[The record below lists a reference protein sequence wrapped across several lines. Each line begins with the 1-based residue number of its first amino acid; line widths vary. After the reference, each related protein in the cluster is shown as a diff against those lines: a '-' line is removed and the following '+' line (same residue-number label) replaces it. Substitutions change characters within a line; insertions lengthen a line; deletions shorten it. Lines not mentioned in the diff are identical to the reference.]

1 MGLDLLGVFGAGLLT
16 FLTPCVLPLVP
27 IYLAALV
34 GGDIRQLSGSGRG
47 QLVIRA
53 LWFMMGFEIVFVVLG
68 LGATVIGGFLID
80 HKAALQALGAL
91 LIALFG
97 LKFLGVIHIRFLD
110 STIRADD
117 RKFTQKLSWFSALV
131 MGVVFAAGWS
141 PCVGPVL
148 GSVLTYT
155 ASTTADPLVGAYYL
169 AVYGL
174 GFAVPLIAVAVFAQ
188 AGMKFIQ
195 RLGPHMR
202 KIELVIGVFLM
213 VVAVG
218 MAIDALP
225 GLTASEVL
233 PSNSSHESTTNTATQ
248 VDEVDPGVPM
258 MLAFTEKDC
267 HICQRMKPIINNLVN
282 QCDGNMVRVK
292 MVDLSE
298 PDNHDFVAKYH
309 LVGVP
314 TFVFKDDT
322 GTEVARLVGQQT
334 ESSLKQA
341 LSALRGEPCP
351 GLAIINPDGTRIDP
365 LEMPTQDTGEACPS
379 SGHDDEQPTCGK
391 S

>member
-53 LWFMMGFEIVFVVLG
+53 LWFMMGFEIVFVILG
-68 LGATVIGGFLID
+68 LGATVIGGFLVD

-97 LKFLGVIHIRFLD
+97 LKFLGIIHIRWLD

-131 MGVVFAAGWS
+131 MGIVFAAGWS

-155 ASTTADPLVGAYYL
+155 ASTTAEPLVGAFYL
-169 AVYGL
+169 SVYGL
-174 GFAVPLIAVAVFAQ
+174 GFAVPLIAVAIFAQ

-195 RLGPHMR
+195 NIGPHMR
-202 KIELVIGVFLM
+202 KIEMVIGAFLM
-213 VVAVG
+213 VVAIG
-218 MAIDALP
+218 MAVDALP
-225 GLTASEVL
+225 GLTASEVI
-233 PSNSSHESTTNTATQ
+233 SSPDTSATADATGD
-248 VDEVDPGVPM
+248 VDQSSAPM
-258 MLAFTEKDC
+258 MIAFTAKDC
-267 HICQRMKPIINNLVN
+267 PICKRMKPVINNLVN

-292 MVDLSE
+292 MINISAAE
-298 PDNHDFVAKYH
+298 NHSLVGKYH

-322 GTEVARLVGQQT
+322 GAEVARLVGEQT
-334 ESSLKQA
+334 EASLKQA
-341 LSALRGEPCP
+341 LSALRGKPCP
-351 GLAIINPDGTRIDP
+351 GLAILNPDGTRMDP
-365 LEMPTQDTGEACPS
+365 LEMPNEEQGEACPS
-379 SGHDDEQPTCGK
+379 EGHEVGEQESTCGK

>member
-1 MGLDLLGVFGAGLLT
+1 MGLDLLGIFGAGLLT

-68 LGATVIGGFLID
+68 LGATVIGGFLVD
-80 HKAALQALGAL
+80 HKAALQALGAV
-91 LIALFG
+91 LIALFA
-97 LKFLGVIHIRFLD
+97 LKFFGVIHIRFLD

-117 RKFTQKLSWFSALV
+117 RKLTQKLSWFSALV

-155 ASTTADPLVGAYYL
+155 ASTTAEPLLGAVYL
-169 AVYGL
+169 ATYGV
-174 GFAVPLIAVAVFAQ
+174 GFAVPLIAVAIFAQ

-195 RLGPHMR
+195 KLGPHMR
-202 KIELVIGVFLM
+202 KVEIVIGAFLM
-213 VVAVG
+213 VLAVS
-218 MAIDALP
+218 MAIDAMP
-225 GLTASEVL
+225 GLTASQVL
-233 PSNSSHESTTNTATQ
+233 PSSDTGKQAVAASDTDASGAP
-248 VDEVDPGVPM
+248 V
-258 MLAFTEKDC
+258 MLAFTAKDC
-267 HICQRMKPIINNLVN
+267 PICKRMKPIINNLVN

-292 MVDLSE
+292 MVNISADE
-298 PDNHDFVAKYH
+298 NHNFVGKYH

-314 TFVFKDDT
+314 TFVFKDSAGD
-322 GTEVARLVGQQT
+322 EVARLVGEQT

-351 GLAIINPDGTRIDP
+351 GLAILNPDGTRIDP
-365 LEMPTQDTGEACPS
+365 LEMPHEEPGEACPS
-379 SGHDDEQPTCGK
+379 EGHDDEGQGSTCGK